1 MQAKAAAI
9 STALNKGVEAVLVLL
24 LTLLVLDV
32 WIGVMDRYLFH
43 WQLPWPE
50 ILARYL
56 MIWVALLAISSGV
69 ARREHIGLTILI
81 DRLPARM
88 RQSVLVGCDLLA
100 LGLFAWTFWYGLQF
114 AAGGASR
121 FAMIFGMSM
130 APAFAAVPVA
140 AGLTAIQL
148 LLCMIRDRGR
158 YAIRDQA
165 QEV

>member
-9 STALNKGVEAVLVLL
+9 STALNRCVEAFLVLL

-88 RQSVLVGCDLLA
+88 RQSVLIGCDVFSSAVDGSGLLV
-100 LGLFAWTFWYGLQF
+100 FFMT
-114 AAGGASR
+114 
-121 FAMIFGMSM
+121 
-130 APAFAAVPVA
+130 VP
-140 AGLTAIQL
+140 LAITN
-148 LLCMIRDRGR
+148 
-158 YAIRDQA
+158 
-165 QEV
+165 